1 MIYKSKCD
9 FHAKKLNFVTALFLN
24 FYFPKKIY
32 SVHNWTPFVQNRT
45 KMKKTNASILIIDD
59 QEDILFASKVY
70 LKKYFENIHTLN
82 NPKKIV
88 ELLSKNAIDV
98 VLLDMNYRIGF
109 EDGREGLYLLKE
121 IKTLSP
127 KTVVILMTAF
137 GKVETAVEGL
147 KSGAFDY
154 ILKPWENKK
163 LLESVKQAVDKSR
176 KEQKKSKEVEID
188 NGFFVGTSEIIKKA
202 YSLADKVAKTDA
214 NVLILGENGTGKFVM
229 AHHIYSQSER
239 KNNPF
244 IAVDLGSLNSNIFES
259 ELFGYAKG
267 AFTDAKTDTPGR
279 FEMAQNG
286 TIFLDEIGNVPL
298 HLQSKLL
305 QVIQTKTVTRLGETK
320 ARPLNVRIITATN
333 LNLKLE
339 VADKN
344 FREDLYYR
352 INTMEIVL
360 PPLRERNE
368 DKIPLAEYLLDKMI
382 EKYGRS
388 EITFDKKVLEQI
400 EKHAWNGNIREM
412 ENKIERAVILCE
424 NNTITVSDLDLETIT
439 SYDENPDDI
448 QLSSVEKATIEKAL
462 LKHSNNISKTA
473 DELGLSRGSLY
484 RRLEKYNIN
493 IN

>member
-1 MIYKSKCD
+1 
-9 FHAKKLNFVTALFLN
+9 
-24 FYFPKKIY
+24 
-32 SVHNWTPFVQNRT
+32 
-45 KMKKTNASILIIDD
+45 MKKTNASILIIDD

-70 LKKYFENIHTLN
+70 LKKYFENIYTLN
-82 NPKKIV
+82 NPKNIV
-88 ELLSKNAIDV
+88 ELLAKNTIDV

-109 EDGREGLYLLKE
+109 EDGREGLYVLKE

-147 KSGAFDY
+147 KNGAFDY

-176 KEQKKSKEVEID
+176 KEQRKNQETEIK
-188 NGFFVGTSEIIKKA
+188 NEFFIGSSESIKRA

-214 NVLILGENGTGKFVM
+214 NVLILGENGTGKFVL
-229 AHHIYSQSER
+229 AHHIFSQSER
-239 KNNPF
+239 KKQPF
-244 IAVDLGSLNSNIFES
+244 VAVDLGSLNSNIFES

-267 AFTDAKTDTPGR
+267 AFTDAKNDTPGR

-305 QVIQTKTVTRLGETK
+305 QVIQTKTITRLGETK

-333 LNLKLE
+333 LNLKQE
-339 VADKN
+339 VAEKN

-360 PPLRERNE
+360 PPLRERYV

-382 EKYGRS
+382 EKYERE

-424 NNTITVSDLDLETIT
+424 NNTITVADLDLETIT
-439 SYDENPDDI
+439 PYEENADDS
-448 QLSSVEKATIEKAL
+448 QLSSVEKAAVEKAL
-462 LKHSNNISKTA
+462 LKNNNNISKTA
-473 DELGLSRGSLY
+473 EELGLSRGSLY

>member
-1 MIYKSKCD
+1 M
-9 FHAKKLNFVTALFLN
+9 
-24 FYFPKKIY
+24 
-32 SVHNWTPFVQNRT
+32 
-45 KMKKTNASILIIDD
+45 
-59 QEDILFASKVY
+59 
-70 LKKYFENIHTLN
+70 
-82 NPKKIV
+82 
-88 ELLSKNAIDV
+88 
-98 VLLDMNYRIGF
+98 
-109 EDGREGLYLLKE
+109 
-121 IKTLSP
+121 
-127 KTVVILMTAF
+127 
-137 GKVETAVEGL
+137 
-147 KSGAFDY
+147 
-154 ILKPWENKK
+154 
-163 LLESVKQAVDKSR
+163 
-176 KEQKKSKEVEID
+176 
-188 NGFFVGTSEIIKKA
+188 
-202 YSLADKVAKTDA
+202 
-214 NVLILGENGTGKFVM
+214 ILGDNGTGKFVL
-229 AHHIYSQSER
+229 AHHIHTQSER
-239 KNNPF
+239 KNQPF

-267 AFTDAKTDTPGR
+267 AFTDAKTDTAGR

-305 QVIQTKTVTRLGETK
+305 QVIQTKTATRLGETK

-360 PPLRERNE
+360 PPLRERHE

-382 EKYGRS
+382 EKYNRD

-439 SYDENPDDI
+439 PYEENSDDI
-448 QLSSVEKATIEKAL
+448 QLSSVEKAAVEKAL
-462 LKHSNNISKTA
+462 LKNNNNISKTA
-473 DELGLSRGSLY
+473 EELGLSRGALY
-484 RRLEKYNIN
+484 RRLEKFNIN
-493 IN
+493 ID

>member
-1 MIYKSKCD
+1 
-9 FHAKKLNFVTALFLN
+9 
-24 FYFPKKIY
+24 
-32 SVHNWTPFVQNRT
+32 
-45 KMKKTNASILIIDD
+45 MKKTNASILVIDD
-59 QEDILFASKVY
+59 QEDILFASKLY
-70 LKKYFENIHTLN
+70 LKKYFETIYTLN
-82 NPKKIV
+82 NPKNIV
-88 ELLSKNAIDV
+88 ELLAKNTIDV

-163 LLESVKQAVDKSR
+163 LLESVKQAVDISR
-176 KEQKKSKEVEID
+176 KNQRRNKDVAVND
-188 NGFFVGTSEIIKKA
+188 DFFVGNSEIIKKA

-214 NVLILGENGTGKFVM
+214 NVLILGENGTGKFVL
-229 AHHIYSQSER
+229 AHHIYSNSER

-244 IAVDLGSLNSNIFES
+244 VSVDLGSLNSNIFES

-267 AFTDAKTDTPGR
+267 AFTDAKMDTPGR
-279 FEMAQNG
+279 FEMAQSG

-320 ARPLNVRIITATN
+320 VRPLNVRIITATN
-333 LNLKLE
+333 LNLKVE
-339 VADKN
+339 VEDKN

-368 DKIPLAEYLLDKMI
+368 DKIPLAEYLLKKMST
-382 EKYGRS
+382 KYGRDL
-388 EITFDKKVLEQI
+388 IAFDKKVFEQI
-400 EKHAWNGNIREM
+400 ERHAWKGNIREM

-424 NNTITVSDLDLETIT
+424 NNRITVSDLDLDEIT
-439 SYDENPDDI
+439 VYDENPDDI
-448 QLSSVEKATIEKAL
+448 QLSTVERATVEKAL
-462 LKHSNNISKTA
+462 LKNNNNISKTA
-473 DELGLSRGSLY
+473 EELGLSRGSLY
-484 RRLEKYNIN
+484 RRLEKYNIS

>member
-1 MIYKSKCD
+1 
-9 FHAKKLNFVTALFLN
+9 
-24 FYFPKKIY
+24 
-32 SVHNWTPFVQNRT
+32 
-45 KMKKTNASILIIDD
+45 MKKTNASILVIDD
-59 QEDILFASKVY
+59 QEDILFASKMF
-70 LKKYFENIHTLN
+70 LKKHFENIFTIN
-82 NPKKIV
+82 NPKMVV
-88 ELLSKNAIDV
+88 ELLAKNTVDV

-154 ILKPWENKK
+154 ILKPWENEK
-163 LLESVKQAVDKSR
+163 LLSVVKQAVDVSR
-176 KEQKKSKEVEID
+176 KEQKKPNTIEAVNI
-188 NGFFVGTSEIIKKA
+188 FFIGNSDAIKKA

-214 NVLILGENGTGKFVM
+214 NVLILGENGTGKFVLS
-229 AHHIYSQSER
+229 HHIYQQSER
-239 KNNPF
+239 KNAPF
-244 IAVDLGSLNSNIFES
+244 IHVDLGSLNSNIFES
-259 ELFGYAKG
+259 ELFGYAQG

-305 QVIQTKTVTRLGETK
+305 QVIQTKNVTRLGESK

-333 LNLKLE
+333 MNLKEE

-352 INTMEIVL
+352 INTMEITL

-368 DKIPLAEYLLDKMI
+368 DKAPLAEYLLQKMI
-382 EKYGRS
+382 AKYERE
-388 EITFDKKVLEQI
+388 EITFDKKAIEQI

-412 ENKIERAVILCE
+412 ENRIERAIILCE
-424 NNTITVSDLDLETIT
+424 DNHITASDLDLEQIT
-439 SYDENPDDI
+439 VYEENQEDI
-448 QLSSVEKATIEKAL
+448 QLSSIEKTTVERAL
-462 LKHSNNISKTA
+462 LKNNNNISKTA
-473 DELGLSRGSLY
+473 EELGLSRGALY
-484 RRLEKYNIN
+484 RRLEKYNISTN
-493 IN
+493 